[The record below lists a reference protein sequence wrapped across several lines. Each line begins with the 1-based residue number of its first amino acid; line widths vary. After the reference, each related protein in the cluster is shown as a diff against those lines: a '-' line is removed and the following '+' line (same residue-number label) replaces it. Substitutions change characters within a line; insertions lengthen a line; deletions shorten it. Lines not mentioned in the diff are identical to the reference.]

1 MRRSLPPAGR
11 SHAVLAALSVA
22 VGVVVYG
29 LLSTGSRYVD
39 FTQFP
44 EPVRHL
50 LRPSV
55 LPPPQD
61 LVDTV
66 IQLVQGR
73 TAPLG
78 DPRHVSSH
86 LETLALAHV
95 TLQGSLLVST
105 LRVLIGLSLGVPAGI
120 ALGLALGWNQRLDAY
135 GHPVYILFRS
145 IPPLALIS
153 YAMLWLG
160 HTETHVLIPVVYA
173 VCTAMVIPTYH
184 GIRDVAGVYVLAAR
198 TLGAPRGLF
207 FSRVILPSVGP
218 SIMSGLRYALVI
230 AWMTTVGAEML
241 MARTGMG
248 VLLVGGG
255 IWSSRSEIGVDP
267 AVVIIGILS
276 LSAAAYAMN
285 AVIRLASR
293 LPVAGWA
300 DR

>member
-1 MRRSLPPAGR
+1 ML
-11 SHAVLAALSVA
+11 AVLSVA
-22 VGVVVYG
+22 AGIVAYG
-29 LLSTGSRYVD
+29 LLSTGSHYVD
-39 FTQFP
+39 LARFP
-44 EPVRHL
+44 EPVGRL

-73 TAPLG
+73 TAPIG

-86 LETLALAHV
+86 LETLAMAHV

-105 LRVLIGLSLGVPAGI
+105 LRVLIGLSLGVPVGI
-120 ALGLALGWNQRLDAY
+120 AVGLALGWNQTLDAY
-135 GHPVYILFRS
+135 GHPVYIVFRS

-160 HTETHVLIPVVYA
+160 HTETHVLLPVVYA
-173 VCTAMVIPTYH
+173 VCTVMVIPTYH

-198 TLGAPRGLF
+198 TLGAHRALF
-207 FSRVILPSVGP
+207 FSRVVLPSIGP
-218 SIMSGLRYALVI
+218 SIIAGLRYALVV

-241 MARTGMG
+241 MTRTGMG

-267 AVVIIGILS
+267 AVVIVGILS
-276 LSAAAYAMN
+276 LSTAAYAMD

-300 DR
+300 NR

>member
-1 MRRSLPPAGR
+1 MRRSPPLAGR
-11 SHAVLAALSVA
+11 SHAVLAVLSVA
-22 VGVVVYG
+22 VGVVVYA
-29 LLSTGSRYVD
+29 LLSISSRYVD
-39 FTQFP
+39 LARVP
-44 EPVRHL
+44 EPLGHI

-55 LPPPQD
+55 LPSPQD
-61 LVDTV
+61 LFDTV

-73 TAPLG
+73 TVPIG

-105 LRVLIGLSLGVPAGI
+105 LRVLIGLSLGVPVGI
-120 ALGLALGWNQRLDAY
+120 ALGLVLGWNQTLDTY
-135 GHPVYILFRS
+135 GHPVYIVLRS

-160 HTETHVLIPVVYA
+160 HTETHVLVPVVYA
-173 VCTAMVIPTYH
+173 VATAMVIPIYH
-184 GIRDVAGVYVLAAR
+184 GIRDVTSVYAVAAR
-198 TLGAPRGLF
+198 TLGAPRALF
-207 FSRVILPSVGP
+207 VSRVILPSVGP
-218 SIMSGLRYALVI
+218 SIIAGLRYALVV

-267 AVVIIGILS
+267 AVVLVGILS
-276 LSAAAYAMN
+276 LSTAAYAMD

-300 DR
+300 RR

>member
-1 MRRSLPPAGR
+1 MRRSPPPAGR
-11 SHAVLAALSVA
+11 SRALLAVLSVA
-22 VGVVVYG
+22 VGMVAYG
-29 LLSTGSRYVD
+29 LLATGSRYID
-39 FTQFP
+39 RAHFP
-44 EPVRHL
+44 EPIRHV

-73 TAPLG
+73 TVSIG
-78 DPRHVSSH
+78 DPRHASSH
-86 LETLALAHV
+86 LDTLALAHV
-95 TLQGSLLVST
+95 TLQGSLFVST
-105 LRVLIGLSLGVPAGI
+105 LRVLIGLSLGVPMGI
-120 ALGLALGWNQRLDAY
+120 AVGLALGWNQTLDAY
-135 GHPVYILFRS
+135 GHPVYIVFRS

-160 HTETHVLIPVVYA
+160 HTETHVLLPIVYGVSA
-173 VCTAMVIPTYH
+173 AMVIPIYH
-184 GIRDVAGVYVLAAR
+184 GIRDVAGIYVLAAR
-198 TLGAPRGLF
+198 TLGAPRALF

-218 SIMSGLRYALVI
+218 SIISGVRYALVI

-267 AVVIIGILS
+267 AVVIVGILS
-276 LSAAAYAMN
+276 LSTAAFAMD

-293 LPVAGWA
+293 LPVVGWA
-300 DR
+300 NR

>member
-1 MRRSLPPAGR
+1 MRRNPPPAGR
-11 SHAVLAALSVA
+11 SHALLVVLSVA
-22 VGVVVYG
+22 VGVVAYG
-29 LLSTGSRYVD
+29 LLSTSSRYVD
-39 FTQFP
+39 LARLP
-44 EPVRHL
+44 EPVGHL

-61 LVDTV
+61 LVDSV
-66 IQLVQGR
+66 VQLVQGR
-73 TAPLG
+73 TVPIG
-78 DPRHVSSH
+78 DPRHVSPH

-105 LRVLIGLSLGVPAGI
+105 MRVIIGLSLGVPVGI
-120 ALGLALGWNQRLDAY
+120 ALGLALGWNQTLDAY
-135 GHPVYILFRS
+135 GHPVYIIFRS

-160 HTETHVLIPVVYA
+160 HTETHVLLPVVYA
-173 VCTAMVIPTYH
+173 VCMAMVIPTYH

-198 TLGAPRGLF
+198 TLGAPRALF
-207 FSRVILPSVGP
+207 FSRVVLPSVGP
-218 SIMSGLRYALVI
+218 SIIAGLRYALI
-230 AWMTTVGAEML
+230 MAWMTTVGAEML

-267 AVVIIGILS
+267 AVVLVGILS
-276 LSAAAYAMN
+276 LSSAASAMD

-293 LPVAGWA
+293 LPAAGWT
-300 DR
+300 RR

>member
-120 ALGLALGWNQRLDAY
+120 ALGLALDAY

>member
-1 MRRSLPPAGR
+1 MRRSPPPAGR
-11 SHAVLAALSVA
+11 SRALLAVLSVA
-22 VGVVVYG
+22 VGMVAYG
-29 LLSTGSRYVD
+29 LLSTGSRYID
-39 FTQFP
+39 RAHFP
-44 EPVRHL
+44 EPIRHV

-73 TAPLG
+73 TVSIG
-78 DPRHVSSH
+78 DPRHASSH
-86 LETLALAHV
+86 LDTLALAHV
-95 TLQGSLLVST
+95 TLQGSLFVST
-105 LRVLIGLSLGVPAGI
+105 LRVLIGLSLGVPMGI
-120 ALGLALGWNQRLDAY
+120 AVGLALGWNQTLDAY
-135 GHPVYILFRS
+135 GHPVYIVFRS

-160 HTETHVLIPVVYA
+160 HTETHVLLPIVYGVSA
-173 VCTAMVIPTYH
+173 AMVIPIYH
-184 GIRDVAGVYVLAAR
+184 GIRDVAGIYVLAAR
-198 TLGAPRGLF
+198 TLGAPRALF

-218 SIMSGLRYALVI
+218 SIISGVRYALVI

-267 AVVIIGILS
+267 AVVIVGILS
-276 LSAAAYAMN
+276 LSTAAFAMD

-293 LPVAGWA
+293 LPVVGWA
-300 DR
+300 NR

>member
-1 MRRSLPPAGR
+1 MRRSPPPAGR
-11 SHAVLAALSVA
+11 SRALLAVLSVA
-22 VGVVVYG
+22 VGMVAYG
-29 LLSTGSRYVD
+29 LLSTGSRYID
-39 FTQFP
+39 RAHFP
-44 EPVRHL
+44 EPIRHV

-73 TAPLG
+73 TVSIG
-78 DPRHVSSH
+78 DPRHASSH
-86 LETLALAHV
+86 LDTLALAHV
-95 TLQGSLLVST
+95 TLQGSLFVST
-105 LRVLIGLSLGVPAGI
+105 LRVLIGLSLGVPMGI
-120 ALGLALGWNQRLDAY
+120 AVGLALGWNQTLDAY
-135 GHPVYILFRS
+135 GHPVYIVFRS

-160 HTETHVLIPVVYA
+160 HTETHVLLPIVYGVSA
-173 VCTAMVIPTYH
+173 AMVIPIYH
-184 GIRDVAGVYVLAAR
+184 GIRDVAGIYVLAAR
-198 TLGAPRGLF
+198 NLGAPRALF

-218 SIMSGLRYALVI
+218 SIISGVRYALVI

-267 AVVIIGILS
+267 AVVIVGILS
-276 LSAAAYAMN
+276 LSTAAFAMD

-293 LPVAGWA
+293 LPVVGWA
-300 DR
+300 NR

>member
-1 MRRSLPPAGR
+1 MRPSLPPAVR
-11 SHAVLAALSVA
+11 SHVLLVALSVA
-22 VGVVVYG
+22 VGVLAYG
-29 LLSTGSRYVD
+29 LLSTSSRYVD
-39 FTQFP
+39 LARLP
-44 EPVRHL
+44 GPVGHF

-66 IQLVQGR
+66 MQLVQGR
-73 TAPLG
+73 TVPIG

-105 LRVLIGLSLGVPAGI
+105 LRVVIGLGLGVPVGI
-120 ALGLALGWNQRLDAY
+120 ALGLALGWNQTLDTY
-135 GHPVYILFRS
+135 GHPVYIVFRS

-160 HTETHVLIPVVYA
+160 HTETHVLLPIVYA
-173 VCTAMVIPTYH
+173 VATAMVIPAYH

-198 TLGAPRGLF
+198 TLGAPRALF
-207 FSRVILPSVGP
+207 FSRVVLPSVGP
-218 SIMSGLRYALVI
+218 AIIGGLRYALVA

-267 AVVIIGILS
+267 AVVLVGILS
-276 LSAAAYAMN
+276 LSTAAYAMDI
-285 AVIRLASR
+285 VIRLGSR
-293 LPVAGWA
+293 LPAVGWA
-300 DR
+300 RR